1 MAEGFGFFN
10 KIYRVFD
17 KFLFNDEIEK
27 KPKVFVGYD
36 NWKIPK
42 RDDSDDDRKAEEMK
56 PVFK

>member
-36 NWKIPK
+36 NWKILK